1 MANLA
6 RFWFAVANLA
16 NLTPK
21 LTLIEC
27 QVRRREPGLVLVRRG
42 EPGEPDT

>member
-1 MANLA
+1 M
-6 RFWFAVANLA
+6 ANLA

-21 LTLIEC
+21 LTLIEF
-27 QVRRREPGLVLVRRG
+27 QVRRGEPDTFLVRRGEPGTFLVRRG